1 MNKYRIAVNTS
12 AKFGSMI
19 APAYLVENELKYKG
33 YFHHKDIYGNIYT
46 EHVGIYY
53 LENPDVT
60 KQGPKSYDET
70 YGFAN
75 ITSDFLSGKHDML
88 NQIEETVNAFITR
101 IVILEDHL
109 SVFGKDTEIPI
120 VDHDGNHFED
130 GEYYVYHEC
139 KRCHKKIFIKLN
151 NDCGYEYPHHWVR
164 HYGPEI
170 EGNLC
175 PSCEEKLSKMKNDLY
190 VRFMEGEKL

>member
-1 MNKYRIAVNTS
+1 MNKYRIAVNAS
-12 AKFGSMI
+12 ATFGSMI
-19 APAYLVENELKYKG
+19 APAYLVENELKCKG
-33 YFHHKDIYGNIYT
+33 YFHHKDIYGNIHT

-60 KQGPKSYDET
+60 KQGRNSYDET
-70 YGFAN
+70 YGFNN
-75 ITSDFLSGKHDML
+75 ILSDYLSGKYDML

-101 IVILEDHL
+101 IVILEDSL
-109 SVFGKDTEIPI
+109 SVFGKDIEGPI
-120 VDHDGNHFED
+120 IDHDGARLED

-151 NDCGYEYPHHWVR
+151 DDCGYEYPHRWAR

-190 VRFMEGEKL
+190 IRFMEGEKL